1 MWRENLRNFPRIVE
15 EKEEDE
21 KDERKEMDILREEGG
36 PTLENSWKRV
46 TQCSEISGEKREE
59 NFLDLR

>member
-36 PTLENSWKRV
+36 PTLENS
-46 TQCSEISGEKREE
+46 
-59 NFLDLR
+59 